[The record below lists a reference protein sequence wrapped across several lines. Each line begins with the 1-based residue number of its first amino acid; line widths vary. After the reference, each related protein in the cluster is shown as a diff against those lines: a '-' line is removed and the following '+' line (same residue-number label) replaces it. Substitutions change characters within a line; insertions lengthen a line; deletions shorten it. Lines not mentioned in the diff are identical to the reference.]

1 MKITR
6 TLTLAVGFV
15 GGLLIGATSQA
26 IRLGIIEKQAAEPVD
41 DTVPKFLQPDP
52 VDDTPPTGS
61 TDGGA

>member
-26 IRLGIIEKQAAEPVD
+26 IRLGIIDKQSTEPVD
-41 DTVPKFLQPDP
+41 DTLPKFLQPDP

-61 TDGGA
+61 TEPGA